1 MTIIAVTPS
10 AHRAMAGL
18 TLVPVIIFDRWT
30 RRGVADSTV
39 AANGVP
45 FVVHPDAPYQNVNTK
60 ITSRIPV
67 AKGADFTYKHC
78 VAADQPP
85 QQKSSTLQAFAGL
98 QGSEK
103 VMLLTLDRQ
112 GQAVSAQ
119 NDPAC

>member
-78 VAADQPP
+78 VAADQPLSRSP
-85 QQKSSTLQAFAGL
+85 RRCRRSL
-98 QGSEK
+98 GS
-103 VMLLTLDRQ
+103 R
-112 GQAVSAQ
+112 ARRRS
-119 NDPAC
+119 CC